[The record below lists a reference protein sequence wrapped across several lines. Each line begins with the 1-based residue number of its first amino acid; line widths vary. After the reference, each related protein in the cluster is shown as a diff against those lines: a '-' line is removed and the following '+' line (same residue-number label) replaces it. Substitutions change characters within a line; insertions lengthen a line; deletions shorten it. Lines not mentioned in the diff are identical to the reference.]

1 MIRATEIDQ
10 VSIGLG
16 EDDELDD
23 EDGAPA
29 DMWEYVYCILDLCQ
43 HSSQHQIPLI

>member
-10 VSIGLG
+10 LSIGLG
-16 EDDELDD
+16 EDDE
-23 EDGAPA
+23 DGANA
-29 DMWEYVYCILDLCQ
+29 DVWEYVYCILDLCQ